1 MICSASR
8 TKQTTKSIQRH
19 IRNKRSS
26 KERINLRRKIHI
38 VKFYFPIQ
46 NLEKIKSS

>member
-1 MICSASR
+1 MICSTLM
-8 TKQTTKSIQRH
+8 TKQTTKSIQSH
-19 IRNKRSS
+19 IRNEKSS
-26 KERINLRRKIHI
+26 KERINLRRKIHV